1 MQVDEVQVQES
12 KEENSVADQPQKYTA
27 IQLYKLGVLYATL
40 ARMLPTEGRDYKV
53 EARFEGQDDTMSLSM
68 VPYTEI
74 GRLWC
79 EYCEKEL
86 RRK

>member
-1 MQVDEVQVQES
+1 MQAKMLQEDHETAEVTGQT
-12 KEENSVADQPQKYTA
+12 PTYTA
-27 IQLYKLGVLYATL
+27 IQLYKLGALYSML

-53 EARFEGQDDTMSLSM
+53 EARFEGPDDTMSLSM

>member
-1 MQVDEVQVQES
+1 MQVDEMQVQES
-12 KEENSVADQPQKYTA
+12 QEKGRIADQASSYTP

-53 EARFEGQDDTMSLSM
+53 VARFEGPDDMMSLSM
-68 VPYTEI
+68 VPYTEL